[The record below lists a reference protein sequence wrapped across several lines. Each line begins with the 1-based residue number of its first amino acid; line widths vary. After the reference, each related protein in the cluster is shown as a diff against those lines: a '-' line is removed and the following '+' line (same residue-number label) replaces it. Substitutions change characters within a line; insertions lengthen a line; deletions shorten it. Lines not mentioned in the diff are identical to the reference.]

1 MADPLTR
8 LANFLNGSGS
18 AHGAVWRSLVALPFF
33 CLLAWF
39 WYTCMHTSPEPCVL
53 TQPWVWQ
60 AGSAGYLLTI
70 AALSIWGDKHHPSVA
85 LTRIGIGLAVGIAV
99 ALIAYGMGKYG
110 GAWREPAAALAAGA
124 GDPLSPV
131 NAMAAVLAVVLAVVT
146 LIATKSAS
154 DAKAE
159 AEKARSDMWS
169 INSRAEKLVLAVE
182 FLSHAQAAQLGAPD
196 LYQDADDLAKSDPSL
211 ARYLSLSA
219 SALTRWAR
227 LCGTLHDWMLEPSTH
242 SPDAMLPK
250 VNTVLIE
257 LALLGPAVGQVQ
269 AMAGRDQ
276 ELQLRTEYWQPAA
289 QVIDDLLRASEVPT
303 ATANEAMLKIR
314 PVLLTLKQ
322 RLLVL

>member
-1 MADPLTR
+1 MAEPLTQ
-8 LANFLNGSGS
+8 LADFLNGSGS

-60 AGSAGYLLTI
+60 AGCAGYLLTI
-70 AALSIWGDKHHPSVA
+70 AALSIWGDKHRPSTA

-110 GAWREPAAALAAGA
+110 GAWRGPAAALATGA

-131 NAMAAVLAVVLAVVT
+131 NAIAATLAVVLAVVT
-146 LIATKSAS
+146 LIATKSAA
-154 DAKAE
+154 DARNE
-159 AEKARSDMWS
+159 AERARVDILAA
-169 INSRAEKLVLAVE
+169 INVRLLAGSVKLI
-182 FLSHAQAAQLGAPD
+182 SHAQQARSGAPD
-196 LYQDADDLAKSDPSL
+196 LYQEADDLAISDPSL

-227 LCGTLHDWMLEPSTH
+227 LCGNLHDWIMDPSIH
-242 SPDAMLPK
+242 SPGEIEAR
-250 VNTVLIE
+250 VNSVLIE
-257 LALLGPAVGQVQ
+257 LELLGPAVGQVQ

-276 ELQLRTEYWQPAA
+276 ELQLRTDYWQPAA
-289 QVIDDLLRASEVPT
+289 QVIDDLLRASDVPS